1 MRSKRGNLQLHM
13 TGKLISKIYEIGYNL
28 HLTRRLELEMLRSWI
43 SFTKGERI
51 CNIGCGKGI
60 LDKIISKKMIAICG
74 LDSDWANV
82 KLARLINENT
92 ENDFIKGN
100 SEELPFKSG
109 IFDKIICNCAL
120 EHFQDDRR
128 TILEMNRVLKPEGL
142 LFLTVDSFSYHR
154 INDHFKES
162 HQKKEKVINFY
173 DLESLKRKLENG
185 MFCVME
191 QKYYMKS
198 RASSFFFRL
207 GAKLNFGPLF
217 LLTFPISYPLS
228 VIGDHFSND
237 EGGYCLA
244 VLAAK
249 LY

>member
-1 MRSKRGNLQLHM
+1 MRSKRSNLQSHV
-13 TGKLISKIYEIGYNL
+13 TGKLTGIIYEIGYNL
-28 HLTRRLELEMLRSWI
+28 HLTRRLELEILRSWI

-51 CNIGCGKGI
+51 CDIGCGKGI

-92 ENDFIKGN
+92 ANDFIKGN

-128 TILEMNRVLKPEGL
+128 AILEMNRVLNPKGL

-154 INDHFKES
+154 ISDHFKES
-162 HQKKEKVINFY
+162 HRKKEKVVNFY
-173 DLESLKRKLENG
+173 DLESLKRALEDG
-185 MFCVME
+185 MFCVKD
-191 QKYYMKS
+191 QKYYIKS
-198 RASSFFFRL
+198 RVSSFFLRF
-207 GAKLNFGPLF
+207 GAKTNFGPLF
-217 LLTFPISYPLS
+217 LLTFPISYPLTR
-228 VIGDHFSND
+228 VWDHISNE

-244 VLAAK
+244 VVAEK
-249 LY
+249 LC

>member
-1 MRSKRGNLQLHM
+1 M
-13 TGKLISKIYEIGYNL
+13 ISKIYEIGYNL
-28 HLTRRLELEMLRSWI
+28 HLIRRLELEILLNWI

-51 CNIGCGKGI
+51 CDIGCGKGI
-60 LDKIISKKMIAICG
+60 LDRIISRKMITVCG
-74 LDSDWANV
+74 LDSDLVNI
-82 KLARLINENT
+82 KLAKRINKNSS
-92 ENDFIKGN
+92 NHFIVGH
-100 SEELPFKSG
+100 SEEFPFKPN

-128 TILEMNRVLKPEGL
+128 AILEMSRVLKPEGF
-142 LFLTVDSFSYHR
+142 LFLTVDSLSYRR
-154 INDHFKES
+154 ISDHFKES
-162 HQKKEKVINFY
+162 HRKKEKVTTFY

-185 MFCVME
+185 MFFLME

-207 GAKLNFGPLF
+207 GAKLKFGPLF

-228 VIGDHFSND
+228 VIGDYFSND

-244 VLAAK
+244 VLAKKPHLTRKGVEAR
-249 LY
+249 